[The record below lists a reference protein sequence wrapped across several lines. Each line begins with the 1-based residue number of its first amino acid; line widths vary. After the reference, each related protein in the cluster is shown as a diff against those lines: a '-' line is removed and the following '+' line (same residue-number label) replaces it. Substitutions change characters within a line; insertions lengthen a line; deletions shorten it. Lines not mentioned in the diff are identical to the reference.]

1 MITALNPQDYS
12 IKEQIL
18 VVKFN
23 EGSLTHEY
31 LLQLLNEKYYGV
43 GTYCRW
49 MEYLGLKDQVEPQY
63 ARQYFQHRR
72 AT

>member
-12 IKEQIL
+12 IKEQAL

-31 LLQLLNEKYYGV
+31 LLKLLNDKYYGV

-49 MEYLGLKDQVEPQY
+49 MEYIGLRDQVEPEY
-63 ARQYFQHRR
+63 ARQYFQNRS

>member
-1 MITALNPQDYS
+1 MITALNQQDYS

-31 LLQLLNEKYYGV
+31 LLQLLNDKYYGV

>member
-49 MEYLGLKDQVEPQY
+49 MEYLGLKDHVEPQY

>member
-31 LLQLLNEKYYGV
+31 LLQLLNDKYYGV

-49 MEYLGLKDQVEPQY
+49 MEYIGLRDQVEPEY
-63 ARQYFQHRR
+63 ARQYFQNRS